1 MGRSRDIA
9 TILSKTEVDNN
20 ENLVLLNTKSPTGVD
35 SAQVQNIGLEHYLT
49 LDSLPITN
57 LEPGQQAYVSG
68 TNRLYMSNGS
78 GWFNVALINS
88 TPNLTIDPTGTI
100 VLATDGTPTTI
111 TLTAT
116 DSDTPESLISFSVES
131 DGSFGGLGTLSQDS
145 SVFTI
150 TPKIEDSATTTS
162 ATLTF
167 KASDGVNFGTGT
179 SALSLTF
186 APPVSQNSSKTIALL
201 TADDYTAGKNFE
213 NFGDFSG
220 NNVSLSLNGTGDGV
234 SKQSYG
240 PYARHSIFMFKQNQ
254 SNGGGA
260 LVWNASADWYFAQ
273 GDFTIE
279 WWQYWHEQQD
289 GYGTLLDINYSS
301 NSNLLIQTTN
311 NDNQYNIWMSGSS
324 NIVIESSAADENKW
338 YHYALVRNGSGTNNI
353 KLYRNG
359 VVTAQQTV
367 TGNIG
372 NNIAMGIGKA
382 VSQSSHNIDN
392 SSICDF
398 RIVKGTA
405 VYTDT
410 FTPPTEPLTE
420 ITGTVLMTGTG
431 GMIKD
436 YSSKNHTLK
445 DDGGNSLHGGIRYK
459 YDPGLGNDPYY
470 ASTIA
475 FTPYDHL
482 PYDETTAGGS
492 YFFTRSQGGYLTGTL
507 PSIGTGPFTIQTW
520 IRLKD
525 VNSNSTF
532 FTNAVSTTGKTF
544 QWYLQSASKTISVY
558 GDGSTITSTR
568 IPPINSWVHIALV
581 RDSTNV
587 YYYMNGV
594 RQWTNAISSNDTLD
608 NDIGG
613 SGLAIGSYPTGEY
626 MDGWMADY
634 RISDVPEYTY
644 GDTATFPVPTAPL
657 YGTDPISGVDGS
669 TVGDVKLHVATGKDL
684 TVIDKSRTVPHINH
698 DGGLTGTSTAQA
710 KWGTHSLAFGT
721 GRYILS
727 NVDYT
732 TGYGDDLYDISS
744 PESFTIESWI
754 YVTDNTAYNTIYNTG
769 GGSVSQSYF
778 TQWAVH
784 PTGELNYYRSSTK
797 VLSSSQSDISNN
809 TWHHVAITGDNGTL
823 RLFVDG
829 VLKDTATSASS
840 YYPPTDFDIHIG
852 DRQSGA
858 SSGNYPFGGYM
869 QDFRITKGLAR
880 YTSTFTPPSAALEG

>member
-9 TILSKTEVDNN
+9 EILGKTETDNPS
-20 ENLVLLNTKSPTGVD
+20 NLVLLNTSSPTGVD
-35 SAQVQNIGLEHYLT
+35 SAQVQNIGLEHFST

-57 LEPGQQAYVSG
+57 LEAGQQAYVSG

-78 GWFNVALINS
+78 GWYNVALINA

-116 DSDTPESLISFSVES
+116 DSDAPDSLISFSVES
-131 DGSFGGLGTLSQDS
+131 DGSFGGLGSLSQDS

-150 TPKIEDSATTTS
+150 TPLTESDASTTS

-167 KASDGVNFGTGT
+167 KASDGVNFGSGT

-186 APPVSQNSSKTIALL
+186 APPVSQNSHKTIALI
-201 TADDYTAGKNFE
+201 TADDYTAGTNFE

-220 NNVSLSLNGTGDGV
+220 NNVSLTLNGTGDGV

-301 NSNLLIQTTN
+301 NSNILIQTTN
-311 NDNQYNIWMSGSS
+311 NDNQYNIWMNGSS
-324 NIVIESSAADENKW
+324 NIVLESSAADENKW

-372 NNIAMGIGKA
+372 NNIDMGIGKA
-382 VSQSSHNIDN
+382 VSQSTHNIDN

-420 ITGTVLMTGTG
+420 ISGTVLMTGTG

-436 YSSKNHTLK
+436 YSSAGHTLK
-445 DDGGNSLHGGIRYK
+445 TNGASPAK

-492 YFFTRSQGGYLTGTL
+492 YFFTRSQGGYLNGTL

-525 VNSNSTF
+525 VGSNSTF
-532 FTNAVSTTGKTF
+532 FTNAVSVTGKTL

-558 GDGSTITSTR
+558 GDGSTINSSI

-581 RDSTNV
+581 RDATNV
-587 YYYMNGV
+587 YYYQNGV
-594 RQWTNAISSNDTLD
+594 RLWSNAISSNATLD

-613 SGLAIGSYPTGEY
+613 SGLVIGSYPSGEL

-634 RISDVPEYTY
+634 RISDVPEHTY
-644 GDTATFPVPTAPL
+644 GNTATFPVPTAPL

-669 TVGDVKLHVATGKDL
+669 TVGDVKLHIATGKDL
-684 TVIDKSRTVPHINH
+684 TVMDKSRTVPHINH
-698 DGGLTGTSTAQA
+698 DGSMQGTSTAQA
-710 KWGTHSLAFGT
+710 KWGTHSIIFSA
-721 GRYILS
+721 GRYILK

-732 TGYGDDLYDISS
+732 TGYGDDLYDIYS
-744 PESFTIESWI
+744 PESFTIEAWI
-754 YVTDNTAYNTIYNTG
+754 YTNDNGSWQSIYHTGSGAVADASYTALHLN
-769 GGSVSQSYF
+769 
-778 TQWAVH
+778 
-784 PTGELNYYRSSTK
+784 PTGKMSWYRSSTK
-797 VLSSSQSDISNN
+797 VMEASGISNN

-829 VLKDTATSASS
+829 NLGDSATSASS

-852 DRQSGA
+852 DRPSG
-858 SSGNYPFGGYM
+858 SVNGTTYFNGYM
-869 QDFRITKGLAR
+869 QDIRITKGLAR
-880 YTSTFTPPSAALEG
+880 YTSTFTPPTEAFGG

>member
-9 TILSKTEVDNN
+9 GILGKSEAQNINN
-20 ENLVLLNTKSPTGVD
+20 LAFLNTSSPTGVD
-35 SAQVQNIGLEHYLT
+35 SAQVKSIGLEHFST
-49 LDSLPITN
+49 VDSLPISN
-57 LEPGQQAYVSG
+57 LEAGQQAYVSG

-78 GWFNVALINS
+78 GWFNVGLINAS
-88 TPNLTIDPTGTI
+88 PSLTIDPTGTI
-100 VLATDGTPTTI
+100 VLATDGSPTTI

-116 DSDTPESLISFSVES
+116 DSDTPGGLISFSVES
-131 DGSFGGLGTLSQDS
+131 DGSFAGLGTLSQDS

-150 TPKIEDSATTTS
+150 TPLVESDASTTS

-167 KASDGVNFGTGT
+167 KASDGVNFGSGT
-179 SALSLTF
+179 VPLTLTF
-186 APPVSQNSSKTIALL
+186 APGATQNSHKTIALI
-201 TADDYTAGKNFE
+201 TADDNTAGNNFE
-213 NFGDFSG
+213 NFQDFSG
-220 NNVSLSLNGTGDGV
+220 NNVTLTLNGTGDGV
-234 SKQSYG
+234 SKQSYS
-240 PYARHSIFMFKQNQ
+240 PYVRHSIFMFKQNQ
-254 SNGGGA
+254 SNGGGG

-289 GYGTLLDINYSS
+289 GYGTLLDINYST

-311 NDNQYNIWMSGSS
+311 NDNQYNIWMNGGS
-324 NIVIESSAADENKW
+324 NIEIESSAADENQW
-338 YHYALVRNGSGTNNI
+338 YHYALVRNGSGSNNI

-359 VVTAQQTV
+359 VVTAQMTY
-367 TGNIG
+367 TGNVG

-382 VSQSSHNIDN
+382 VSQSTHNIDN

-420 ITGTVLMTGTG
+420 VTGTVLMTGTG

-445 DDGGNSLHGGIRYK
+445 DNGASPAK

-482 PYDETTAGGS
+482 PYDETNAGGS

-507 PSIGTGPFTIQTW
+507 PSIGTGPYTIQTW

-525 VNSNSTF
+525 VGSNSTF
-532 FTNAVSTTGKTF
+532 FTNAVSVTGKTL

-558 GDGSTITSTR
+558 GDGSTINSSR
-568 IPPINSWVHIALV
+568 IPPINSWIHIALV
-581 RDSTNV
+581 RDANYTRF
-587 YYYMNGV
+587 YMNGASL
-594 RQWTNAISSNDTLD
+594 WSIANTSNATLD

-613 SGLAIGSYPTGEY
+613 SGLAIGSYPSGEY
-626 MDGWMADY
+626 MDGWMSDY
-634 RISDVPEYTY
+634 RISDVPEYMY
-644 GDTATFPVPTAPL
+644 GNQSTFPVPTAPL
-657 YGTDPISGVDGS
+657 YGTDPVSGVDG
-669 TVGDVKLHVATGKDL
+669 TTTGNVKLHIATGKDL

-880 YTSTFTPPSAALEG
+880 YTANYSVPSAAFEG

>member
-20 ENLVLLNTKSPTGVD
+20 ENLVLLNTNSPTGVD

-116 DSDTPESLISFSVES
+116 DSDTPEGLISFSVES
-131 DGSFGGLGTLSQDS
+131 DGSFSGLGTLSQDS

-594 RQWTNAISSNDTLD
+594 RQWSNAISSNDTLD